1 MYQQQPPPKK
11 SNTLKYVAFG
21 CLGILFLMGCAFG
34 GCMLMGGGAAMTAL
48 GATEVPANQTKGFF
62 ADLRGRN
69 YQGALAR
76 MSPAYQT
83 AHPLATFE
91 QSVAALPALTQQT
104 DDTISNRS
112 MNGATARMS
121 GALTTPQGPVPVE
134 VMLTQNGA
142 AWQIDTVIVGSTLL
156 Q

>member
-1 MYQQQPPPKK
+1 VYDQQPPPPK

-21 CLGILFLMGCAFG
+21 CLGLLFVMGCVFG

-48 GATEVPANQTKGFF
+48 GATEAPANQAKGFF

-69 YQGALAR
+69 YAGALAR
-76 MSPAYQT
+76 MSPTYQ
-83 AHPLATFE
+83 ANHPVATFE
-91 QSVAALPALTQQT
+91 QSLAAFPALTQQT
-104 DDTISNRS
+104 DDTLSTRS
-112 MNGATARMS
+112 VNGTTATMS
-121 GALTTPQGPVPVE
+121 GTLTTPTGPVPME

-142 AWQIDTVIVGSTLL
+142 TWQIDSVMVASTVL